1 MGQEIDKT
9 YFTNDD
15 FVKFCEILKRETA
28 LLKKMFDDGA
38 FHNDHGVGGFELEA
52 WLVDDA
58 CQPTAINDKFLK
70 ALNDPLVCS
79 ELALFNLELN
89 NIPHRLE
96 NKALTHMEKDVGA
109 LLDKCRKKAADFGA
123 KLVMIGIL
131 PTVDSNDLVPGNM
144 SDVKRYRALNDQI
157 IARRRGNPVVIDIQG
172 RERLLIKDFSVMIE
186 AATTAFQIQ
195 FQVDFDRSV
204 RFYNAS
210 LALSAP
216 MVAVSANSPYMFGKD
231 LWAES
236 RIPIF
241 EQSLSQYHGY
251 GECEPNRVTFGLG
264 YAKNSLYEIFEDNVK
279 NFEVLLPMVS
289 DAKPEEF
296 AHLRLHS
303 GTIWRW
309 TRPLIGFNTDGS
321 HHLRVEHRVAPA
333 GPSLVDSIANA
344 AFYYGLAEH
353 YSSCESPLENDI
365 PFADAKQNFYTSAKD
380 GLDASLKWT
389 NDKTVLVKE
398 LILKELLPAAHSGL
412 EKLGLD
418 KSEGERYLGIIEQRT
433 KTGQNGAV
441 WQRALVKKR
450 NCGPQGLCEAYC
462 ELQQSSKP
470 VHEWPV

>member
-1 MGQEIDKT
+1 
-9 YFTNDD
+9 
-15 FVKFCEILKRETA
+15 
-28 LLKKMFDDGA
+28 
-38 FHNDHGVGGFELEA
+38 
-52 WLVDDA
+52 VDSE
-58 CQPTAINDKFLK
+58 CQPAAINDKFLK

-79 ELALFNLELN
+79 ELAMFNLELN
-89 NIPHRLE
+89 NLPHRLE
-96 NKALTHMEKDVGA
+96 NNALTRMKQDVDA
-109 LLDKCRKKAADFGA
+109 LLDKCRKTAAEFGA

-131 PTVDSNDLVPGNM
+131 PTVDSNDLVPENM

-157 IARRRGNPVVIDIQG
+157 IARRRGNPTVIDVKG

-241 EQSLSQYHGY
+241 EQSLSQYHGQ
-251 GECEPNRVTFGLG
+251 GGCEPNRVTFGLG
-264 YAKNSLYEIFEDNVK
+264 YAKSSLYEIFEDNAK
-279 NFEVLLPMVS
+279 NFEVLLPMVGDS
-289 DAKPEEF
+289 RPEEF

-309 TRPLIGFNTDGS
+309 TRPLIGFNADGS

-344 AFYYGLAEH
+344 AFYYGLAEF
-353 YSSCESPLENDI
+353 YSATDVPLEKLI
-365 PFADAKQNFYTSAKD
+365 FFADAKDNFYASAKD
-380 GLDASLKWT
+380 GLDASLKWA
-389 NDKTVLVKE
+389 NGKTVPVKE
-398 LILKELLPAAHSGL
+398 LILKELLPAAHLGL
-412 EKLGLD
+412 EQLGLD
-418 KSEGERYLGIIEQRT
+418 KSEAEQYLGIIELRT

-441 WQRALVKKR
+441 WQRAFVKKN
-450 NCGPQGLCEAYC
+450 NCGRQELCEAYC
-462 ELQQSSKP
+462 ELQQSGKP